1 MRFLLIFLI
10 LAACP
15 GCANRDYSNLE
26 GGLYNNLGDV
36 MTFRHDFTDAGADN
50 ARRKAE
56 GHCAESR
63 RVAVMT
69 RRVCT
74 MKECTTDYQCMS
86 EGAAARL
93 TPAEVKKP

>member
-1 MRFLLIFLI
+1 MRFLLLLVG
-10 LAACP
+10 LAACA
-15 GCANRDYSNLE
+15 GCANRDYVNLE
-26 GGLYNNLGDV
+26 GGPYNNLGAF
-36 MTFRHDFTDAGADN
+36 MTFQHDFTDAAAEN

-56 GHCAESR
+56 GHCAESK

-86 EGAAARL
+86 EGAAARVA
-93 TPAEVKKP
+93 PADVKK